1 MRLATVSA
9 KGSRFVVTLDGVEG
23 QPFDEIIKSTGEL
36 EVRYDG
42 ALRPVLAYKWQGPVA
57 FSPDGRRYAYVARL
71 GKELIVILD
80 GKEIH
85 RAAYSPSFPPIAHL
99 FFSPDSRHLFFYS
112 RTSDTM
118 QSHRLMIDGKP
129 VSPAFTG
136 IPAPFFSPDGS
147 RWGLLAVKPGTT
159 DELFLLID
167 GKDAGYV
174 GSLPRFTP
182 DGRRI
187 VSIRRNGPQEGG
199 GYSVLVDGKPTL
211 TVPSLHNDNY
221 VLSSRGD
228 IAVIGIMEG
237 GTKRQLFI
245 NGKLAPAGDHV
256 WGVTFSPDG
265 KRWAAQCNDDPLSWV
280 VVDGVKHQHYARV
293 SAIAFTPDSSRC
305 VYVAESGV
313 KKFVVIDGE
322 EGAGAAQIVEPP
334 FFAETGHRI
343 AYVVKETAQ
352 GLGGHRAMIDREPL
366 TVAQGIRRFTLS
378 RDGSRHAYTA
388 ALDALSTRLII
399 DGEAVG
405 TGFAQGDQV
414 LFSPD
419 SRHVAAVARPPDG
432 RNQALYLDGHYI
444 SSDDLKLTSLL
455 AFTPDARHLLTVAQE
470 SAPRGGVGNVQAYQ
484 LNGERVAQFSG
495 RGLTWANPVEGR
507 RAWEVQAD
515 GSIVLIGSEPTA
527 DRTYGPMK
535 RVTVN
540 PAKTGDLASWV
551 NEIKS
556 AREQAIAEAEQ
567 AKAKAEADRIAAAEE
582 RKQAQA
588 EAAAARAKAKADA
601 AAARA
606 EAKAEADAIRAKAKA
621 DAKAKR

>member
-1 MRLATVSA
+1 MKFIRSLPVILAGCFGAGVASASHAHQVEEKIVGPAWEQGTIYTLSPTGMRVATVSA

-322 EGAGAAQIVEPP
+322 EGAGAGGTHGTEPY
-334 FFAETGHRI
+334 R
-343 AYVVKETAQ
+343 V
-352 GLGGHRAMIDREPL
+352 
-366 TVAQGIRRFTLS
+366 
-378 RDGSRHAYTA
+378 
-388 ALDALSTRLII
+388 TR
-399 DGEAVG
+399 
-405 TGFAQGDQV
+405 
-414 LFSPD
+414 P
-419 SRHVAAVARPPDG
+419 RP
-432 RNQALYLDGHYI
+432 RV
-444 SSDDLKLTSLL
+444 
-455 AFTPDARHLLTVAQE
+455 TP
-470 SAPRGGVGNVQAYQ
+470 P
-484 LNGERVAQFSG
+484 
-495 RGLTWANPVEGR
+495 GR
-507 RAWEVQAD
+507 RRRRSRPAR
-515 GSIVLIGSEPTA
+515 TA
-527 DRTYGPMK
+527 RRAAGP
-535 RVTVN
+535 
-540 PAKTGDLASWV
+540 AG
-551 NEIKS
+551 
-556 AREQAIAEAEQ
+556 
-567 AKAKAEADRIAAAEE
+567 
-582 RKQAQA
+582 
-588 EAAAARAKAKADA
+588 
-601 AAARA
+601 
-606 EAKAEADAIRAKAKA
+606 
-621 DAKAKR
+621 